1 MSLKKK
7 KKVKVRLYNAIN
19 IPPNILL
26 RHVRY
31 TLMNLN
37 KMMGTRTFLK
47 VQQGKMILILIF
59 FLGTKNKL
67 REKFRDE
74 NNILQN
80 LHVALF

>member
-1 MSLKKK
+1 M
-7 KKVKVRLYNAIN
+7 VKVRLYNAIN

-26 RHVRY
+26 RHIRY

-47 VQQGKMILILIF
+47 VQQGKMIF
-59 FLGTKNKL
+59 FFFFKGLGTKNKL

>member
-1 MSLKKK
+1 M
-7 KKVKVRLYNAIN
+7 VKVSLYNAIN

-31 TLMNLN
+31 SLMNLN

-47 VQQGKMILILIF
+47 VQQGKMIF
-59 FLGTKNKL
+59 FFFFFKSLGTKNKL

>member
-1 MSLKKK
+1 M
-7 KKVKVRLYNAIN
+7 VKVSLYNAIN

-59 FLGTKNKL
+59 FFFLKSLGTKNKL
-67 REKFRDE
+67 HEKFRDE

-80 LHVALF
+80 LHIALF

>member
-1 MSLKKK
+1 M
-7 KKVKVRLYNAIN
+7 VKVSLYNAIN

-26 RHVRY
+26 RHIRY

-47 VQQGKMILILIF
+47 VQQGKMIF
-59 FLGTKNKL
+59 FFFFLKILGTKNKL

>member
-1 MSLKKK
+1 MCHLKKK

-47 VQQGKMILILIF
+47 VQQGKMFFFF
-59 FLGTKNKL
+59 FL
-67 REKFRDE
+67 KFWD
-74 NNILQN
+74 QK
-80 LHVALF
+80 

>member
-1 MSLKKK
+1 MCHLKKM
-7 KKVKVRLYNAIN
+7 VKVSLYNAIN

-26 RHVRY
+26 RHIRY

-59 FLGTKNKL
+59 FFLGTKNKL